1 MQGFAASTSLY
12 SQRPR
17 NQSHAGQYLQA
28 VPVQSLDSNQSPIC
42 KLSLVDSAKTAF
54 SNKVFVAEVA
64 GGKLQFM
71 VLIHMTVK
79 GVLPCM
85 SCSCRTSARAL
96 CSAAQSLLMNSKIA
110 QLHLPNHSIRVW
122 FHARLTS
129 SLKLLLGP
137 GAQWNT

>member
-1 MQGFAASTSLY
+1 MQGFAALTSLHC
-12 SQRPR
+12 QRPVD
-17 NQSHAGQYLQA
+17 QPHAGHYLQA

-42 KLSLVDSAKTAF
+42 KLSLIDSAKTAF
-54 SNKVFVAEVA
+54 SNKIFVAEVA

-79 GVLPCM
+79 GVLPCL

-96 CSAAQSLLMNSKIA
+96 CSAAPSLLMKSKIA
-110 QLHLPNHSIRVW
+110 QLHLQKHSIRVW
-122 FHARLTS
+122 FHAKLTS
-129 SLKLLLGP
+129 SLELLLSP